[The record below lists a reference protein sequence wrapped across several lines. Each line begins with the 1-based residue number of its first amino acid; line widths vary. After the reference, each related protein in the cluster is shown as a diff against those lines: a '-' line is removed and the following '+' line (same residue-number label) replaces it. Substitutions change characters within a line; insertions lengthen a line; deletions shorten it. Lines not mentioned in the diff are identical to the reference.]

1 MKMHPAKMTAA
12 LAAVLVAGCA
22 QDGTLTGLNTGAIN
36 PPETQTASNQALC
49 HTLASQIA
57 ALNKDGIADKVSK
70 AASKK
75 YKMKSADLAKA
86 DELNKANAE
95 FQAKCSSYPPPATIA
110 AAAPDAGGNDP
121 AATEEGSA
129 VKSKVVKRSPPVPS
143 QKPVTAAM
151 AQPSTTAQPQPTP
164 TAQPQPDEATQPQ
177 PSPMAAQ
184 PSPTVMTTTGQP
196 FLPPQP

>member
-1 MKMHPAKMTAA
+1 MKMHPAKMIAV

-95 FQAKCSSYPPPATIA
+95 FQTKCSSYPPPATIA
-110 AAAPDAGGNDP
+110 ATTPDAAGGDS
-121 AATEEGSA
+121 AATEGSA

-151 AQPSTTAQPQPTP
+151 AQPSSTAQPQPI
-164 TAQPQPDEATQPQ
+164 AQPQSDEATQPQ

-184 PSPTVMTTTGQP
+184 PSPTMMTTTGQP
-196 FLPPQP
+196 FLAPQP